1 VLSPEKY
8 KRYEEIQRQRP
19 SGPRRGTV
27 WTYDN
32 GALWPHEERL
42 GLSDGSVTEIR
53 DGLPEGAN
61 VVLRVREIT
70 Q

>member
-1 VLSPEKY
+1 V
-8 KRYEEIQRQRP
+8 
-19 SGPRRGTV
+19 
-27 WTYDN
+27 
-32 GALWPHEERL
+32 RL

-61 VVLRVREIT
+61 VVLRVREIA